1 MCTILH
7 HLVYEAVKQIPRGKV
22 TTYGAIAKAL
32 GDRVAARTVARIL
45 SENKDPEGV
54 PCYKVV
60 MSDGSL
66 GGYAFGGP
74 EEKARR
80 LREEG
85 IEVRNG
91 KVNLRR
97 YLFEEFDIPPILEKM
112 KRAQILLAEMNK
124 RRSFDFEY
132 IVGVD
137 VAYRGCK
144 GVGVAVM
151 ADKGGNIVGTNRWTG
166 KVDFPYVPTYL
177 GFREAKFMVKAI
189 EPFLKEPILLFV
201 DGQGTAHPRK
211 AGEAVHVGAI
221 LDVPSIG
228 IAKSPLLRGQK
239 PRGRAYVSPGWML
252 PDTSLVDRFWFRGK
266 KQPLVLEVADRLS
279 KRLKLEIP

>member
-7 HLVYEAVKQIPRGKV
+7 RLVYEAVKQVPRGKV

-32 GDRVAARTVARIL
+32 GDKIAARTVAKIL
-45 SENKDPEGV
+45 SENKDPKEV

-74 EEKARR
+74 KEKAKR
-80 LREEG
+80 LKEEG
-85 IEVRNG
+85 IEVKNG
-91 KVNLRR
+91 KVDLNR
-97 YLFEEFDIPPILEKM
+97 YLFDEFDIPPILEKM
-112 KRAQILLAEMNK
+112 KKAQILLAKMNK
-124 RRSFDFEY
+124 KKSFDFDY
-132 IVGVD
+132 IVAID
-137 VAYRGCK
+137 VAYKGCK

-151 ADKGGNIVGTNRWTG
+151 VDKRGEVLETYYWIG

-177 GFREAKFMVKAI
+177 AFREAKFMVKAV
-189 EPFLKEPILLFV
+189 EPFLKEAILLFV

-239 PRGRAYVSPGWML
+239 ATGRAYISPGWML
-252 PDTSLVDRFWFRGK
+252 PDTSLAERFWFNGK
-266 KQPLVLEVADRLS
+266 KQPLPLELADRLS